1 MKLEEMR
8 KYNLSRV
15 KPCPFCG
22 GFSTVASSSK
32 TYIKGELTHVTYCY
46 CTDCDS
52 RGRRVILREDGRS
65 RRDSYEL
72 AIAHWNRR
80 II

>member
-8 KYNLSRV
+8 KYHLSRI

-22 GFSTVASSSK
+22 GFSTITKGSK
-32 TYIKGELTHVTYCY
+32 TIIKGEPTKITYCY

-52 RGRRVILREDGRS
+52 RGRRVILDEDGRTKKE
-65 RRDSYEL
+65 SYEL

-80 II
+80 V

>member
-8 KYNLSRV
+8 KYNLPRV

-32 TYIKGELTHVTYCY
+32 TFIQGELTKITYCY
-46 CTDCDS
+46 CTDCDT
-52 RGRRVILREDGRS
+52 RGRRVIMHEDGRS
-65 RRDSYEL
+65 NRESYLL

-80 II
+80 V